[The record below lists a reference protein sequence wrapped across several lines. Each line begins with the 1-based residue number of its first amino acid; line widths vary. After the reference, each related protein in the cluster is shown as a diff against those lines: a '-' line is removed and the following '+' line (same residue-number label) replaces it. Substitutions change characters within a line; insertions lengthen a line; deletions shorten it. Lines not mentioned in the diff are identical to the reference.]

1 MDSAP
6 KSLVKDATF
15 TQKLDLNLKFS
26 KFPDVLL
33 YFKNS
38 LTVYLIPWQFPDL
51 EKISISLTFPWRV
64 ATLG

>member
-26 KFPDVLL
+26 KFPD
-33 YFKNS
+33 NS
-38 LTVYLIPWQFPDL
+38 LTFYCISKIHWQFTKFTDN
-51 EKISISLTFPWRV
+51 SLT
-64 ATLG
+64 LK